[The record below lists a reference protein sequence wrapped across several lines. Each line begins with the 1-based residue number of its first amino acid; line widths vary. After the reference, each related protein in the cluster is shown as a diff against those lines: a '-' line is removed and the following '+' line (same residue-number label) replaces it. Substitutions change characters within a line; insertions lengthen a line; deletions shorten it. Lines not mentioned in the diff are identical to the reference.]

1 MAKKN
6 IQGGFASIR
15 KNKDE
20 NNKTTPPVQE
30 VKKSVVIKPV
40 VKTGRPSSKDPN
52 VEYVKFGGWIKE
64 STKTRM
70 QMALLTTCKGIHKT
84 QEEIVE
90 ASINAYL
97 DNFEK

>member
-1 MAKKN
+1 MTKKTT
-6 IQGGFASIR
+6 QGGFASI
-15 KNKDE
+15 KKGKE
-20 NNKTTPPVQE
+20 EKKKTTAPVQE
-30 VKKSVVIKPV
+30 VKKTVIKPV

-64 STKTRM
+64 STKIRM
-70 QMALLTTCKGIHKT
+70 QMALLTTCKGVHKT

-90 ASINAYL
+90 AAINAYL